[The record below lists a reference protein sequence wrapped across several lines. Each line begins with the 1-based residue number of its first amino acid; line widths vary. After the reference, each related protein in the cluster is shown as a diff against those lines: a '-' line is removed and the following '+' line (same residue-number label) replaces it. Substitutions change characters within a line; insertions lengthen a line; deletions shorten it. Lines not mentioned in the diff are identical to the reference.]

1 MILQKSVI
9 SKLFLIASILFS
21 VIVFAEQKSLQ
32 IRYVTI
38 KSNQVNARKGPGVNY
53 PIEWVFVKKGEPVKV
68 VSEFEQWRK
77 IQDIDGSGGWVHSS
91 VLSPKR
97 NVIIKSSSIVKLL
110 SKADEKGKI
119 IAKLEPGLRCIFN
132 KCKNSWCQIKCSGYK
147 GWLKAEYLWGLIPNE
162 TK

>member
-9 SKLFLIASILFS
+9 NKLLLILS
-21 VIVFAEQKSLQ
+21 VLCGFIVSAEQKSLQ

-53 PIEWVFVKKGEPVKV
+53 PIDWVFVKKGEPVKV
-68 VSEFEQWRK
+68 ISEFEQWRK
-77 IQDIDGSGGWVHSS
+77 IQDIEGFGGWVHSS

-97 NVIIKSSSIVKLL
+97 TIIIKASSIVKLF
-110 SKADEKGKI
+110 SKSNEKGKI
-119 IAKLEPGLRCIFN
+119 VAKLEPGLRCNFS
-132 KCKNSWCQIKCSGYK
+132 KCKHSWCQIKCSGYT
-147 GWLKAEYLWGLIPNE
+147 GWLKAEYLWGLIPDE